1 MYKIIILI
9 FSFYV
14 TLLTAN
20 EPITPLP
27 QSVQVN
33 QAKAKLGQALFFDP
47 ILSHDNTISCASCHD
62 LHNGGDDG
70 LKFSFG
76 IQGQEGSVNAPT
88 VYNAVFNFRQFW
100 DGRAKNLQEQAIGP
114 IENPV
119 EMGSSFEEIIPKLKK
134 SKYKKLFDAIYND
147 GITKNNITDAI
158 AEYEKTLITPN
169 SRFDRYLRGDKSALT
184 QKEKEGYELFKSKG
198 CVSCHHGENIGGNL
212 YNKFG
217 IFNESNSEW
226 LGRYNI
232 THKERDKYFFK
243 VPSLRNIART
253 APYFHDGR
261 TYDLKK
267 AVEIMSQYQLGRHI
281 TKEEIAKITAFL
293 QSLNGE
299 LPKNIEPE

>member
-33 QAKAKLGQALFFDP
+33 QAKAKLGQVLFFDP